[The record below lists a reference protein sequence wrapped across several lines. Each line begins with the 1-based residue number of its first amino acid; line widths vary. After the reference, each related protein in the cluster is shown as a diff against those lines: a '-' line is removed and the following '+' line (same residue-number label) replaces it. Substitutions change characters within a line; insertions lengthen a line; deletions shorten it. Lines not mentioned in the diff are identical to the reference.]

1 MEMMCWYLNEKC
13 LFVELNLENCGI
25 MFLGCVMLLDVVLLN
40 KILINLDLSVNFI
53 VDVGV
58 MKLFVVFECNKSI
71 KIFGLNMCGIIND
84 GFLKMFDVLECN
96 LMMIFLKFCYNW
108 LGKEYLNFIV
118 IFDDLKYRVW
128 IVMLLNLKFKIFFW
142 GNLFDD

>member
-1 MEMMCWYLNEKC
+1 MIVLDLSRNFIGDNGMEMMCWYLNEKC

-58 MKLFVVFECNKSI
+58 MKLFVVLECNKSI

-96 LMMIFLKFCYNW
+96 LIMIFLKFCYN
-108 LGKEYLNFIV
+108 
-118 IFDDLKYRVW
+118 
-128 IVMLLNLKFKIFFW
+128 
-142 GNLFDD
+142 